1 MTKVITE
8 KQILMQNIHEL
19 QKNLQEAYIHIAN
32 LHENLEKC
40 LAEKDREDAKEI

>member
-1 MTKVITE
+1 MTEIITE

-19 QKNLQEAYIHIAN
+19 QKSLQDAYIRIAD

-40 LAEKDREDAKEI
+40 LAEKDKQDG

>member
-1 MTKVITE
+1 MTEIITE

-19 QKNLQEAYIHIAN
+19 QKSLQEAYIHIAD

-40 LAEKDREDAKEI
+40 LAEKDKQDG